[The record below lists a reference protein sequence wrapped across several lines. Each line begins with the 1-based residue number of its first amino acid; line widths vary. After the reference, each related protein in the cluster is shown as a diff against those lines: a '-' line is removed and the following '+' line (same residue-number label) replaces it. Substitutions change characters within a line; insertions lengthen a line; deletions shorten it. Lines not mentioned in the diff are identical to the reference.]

1 MHEETQID
9 CLNSLFTMCFNI
21 DDRLEVSLLTPA
33 LEKYLTA
40 FSQEKSFS
48 KLFRTQRPKF
58 LTGDLDLQNSQGKQF
73 LLIAQDETIALRGQI
88 VRLIGS
94 SSFRFVGSP
103 WAAWMKENNPNVALK
118 IDDFPILDSQMD
130 QRFHLA
136 TKDLMVRDLEKLTE
150 QLIKARDAA
159 DAANQLKTDLFAVMS
174 HEMRTPLHSVISA
187 LHLVQQSK
195 HDGQRK
201 YLAEVAQNSARGLLN
216 VINYALDYSK
226 IDAGRMKL
234 EPVEFG
240 IIELVEIVT
249 DMTTGKARQKGVK
262 LTTKVDDNVPRHFK
276 GDDQKIRQILVNL
289 ASNAVK
295 FTNKGSV
302 AVEISIDETVVVSEE
317 AGKAAVKFSVS
328 DTGCGI
334 SENDLQQIFEPFWSK
349 NLKAN
354 HEAGT
359 GLGLKISK
367 QLAQLMHTD
376 ISVSSCLDVG
386 SEFVFTLMLEIVS
399 QPAIK
404 TLQLGSKKLPSSF
417 SGLVMLVDDNLTNL
431 MLAEMILNTLG
442 LEVRTASSGE
452 EAVELARAFS
462 FDLVLMDITMPGI
475 GGIEATD
482 QINKMMLNPPVI
494 ALTAHVQPE
503 QIDQYLAHGFSGY
516 LKKPM
521 ENIELAREL
530 SLWLPAGKDTI
541 PLEIESSGLP
551 SANLEVLARLK
562 NQIGEAN
569 FFRVRTLF
577 LGETNRRLSNLLA
590 AWVRRDH
597 ESLVHEAHTLSSSV
611 SSFGGEDL
619 GWRMRKIEKLSRAR
633 DIDGVICYMKDI
645 EKHAKES
652 LKKIEAY

>member
-21 DDRLEVSLLTPA
+21 NDQLEVSLLTPA
-33 LEKYLTA
+33 LENYLTVLPH
-40 FSQEKSFS
+40 EKSFS
-48 KLFRTQRPKF
+48 KLFQIQRPKC
-58 LTGDLDLQNSQGKQF
+58 LTGDLDLGNSQGKQF
-73 LLIAQDETIALRGQI
+73 LLIAQDKTIALRGQI
-88 VRLIGS
+88 VRLTDS
-94 SSFRFVGSP
+94 DSFRFVGSP
-103 WAAWMKENNPNVALK
+103 WEAWMKENNPKIALK
-118 IDDFPILDSQMD
+118 IGDFPILDSQMD

-136 TKDLMVRDLEKLTE
+136 TKDLMVRDLEKLSE
-150 QLIKARDAA
+150 QLIQARDAA

-187 LHLVQQSK
+187 LNLVQQSK
-195 HDGQRK
+195 NEGKRK
-201 YLAEVAQNSARGLLN
+201 YLAEIAQNSALSLLN

-240 IIELVEIVT
+240 ITELVRTVT
-249 DMTTGKARQKGVK
+249 DMTTGKAQQKGVT
-262 LTTKVDDNVPRHFK
+262 LTTRVDESVPKYFRGDEQKV
-276 GDDQKIRQILVNL
+276 RQILVNL

-295 FTNKGSV
+295 FTNSGDV
-302 AVEISIDETVVVSEE
+302 TVEISVDEDVVFSEDVN
-317 AGKAAVKFSVS
+317 KAAVKFSVS

-334 SENDLQQIFEPFWSK
+334 SENDLKQIFEPFWSK

-354 HEAGT
+354 HDVGT

-367 QLAQLMHTD
+367 QLAQLMNAD
-376 ISVSSCLDVG
+376 ISVSSSLDVG
-386 SEFVFTLMLEIVS
+386 SEFVFTLELEIVS

-404 TLQLGSKKLPSSF
+404 TLQFGSKRLPNSF
-417 SGLVMLVDDNLTNL
+417 SGLVMVVDDNLTNL
-431 MLAEMILNTLG
+431 MLAEMILNTHG

-452 EAVELARAFS
+452 EALELARS
-462 FDLVLMDITMPGI
+462 TPFDLILMDITMPGMS
-475 GGIEATD
+475 GIEATD

-494 ALTAHVQPE
+494 AMTAHVQPE

-516 LKKPM
+516 LRKPM

-530 SLWLPAGKDTI
+530 SLWLPAGKGTV

-551 SANLEVLARLK
+551 TANLEVLARLK
-562 NQIGEAN
+562 DQVGEAN
-569 FFRVRTLF
+569 FLRLRTLF
-577 LGETNRRLSNLLA
+577 VGETNRRLSNLLA

-611 SSFGGEDL
+611 SSFGGDDL
-619 GWRMRKIEKLSRAR
+619 AWRMRKIEKSSRAK
-633 DIDGVICYMKDI
+633 DIEGVICYMKDI
-645 EKHAKES
+645 EKCARES
-652 LKKIEAY
+652 LKEIEAY